1 LTHSTSF
8 SQFLNAVFLAL
19 WWLIP
24 LASILSFSIGLAFPR
39 FRWSPPAAAV
49 SFGLSPLILLLA
61 FSVASSMNYS
71 RSLFD
76 PDRMVRVLEVTFLW
90 LGPAYLLSALL
101 AAPWLLGGSS
111 TISRRWQVL
120 GLLAP
125 LGLLHF
131 VGAFWIYF
139 AARAQ

>member
-1 LTHSTSF
+1 
-8 SQFLNAVFLAL
+8 
-19 WWLIP
+19 
-24 LASILSFSIGLAFPR
+24 
-39 FRWSPPAAAV
+39 
-49 SFGLSPLILLLA
+49 
-61 FSVASSMNYS
+61 MNYS

-76 PDRMVRVLEVTFLW
+76 PDGMVRVFEVTFLW

-101 AAPWLLGGSS
+101 AATWLLGGSS